1 MSVRPEGGRI
11 VLVVGGDTMGR
22 GDDDL
27 GRVLMR
33 NHLHVLT
40 EVEPRPDVV
49 VFLNSGVKL
58 ACAGSPALDDLLVL
72 AQAGVTLLLCGTCLS
87 HFGLKDKVAAGEIS
101 NMFAISGTLLRA
113 AKVITL

>member
-1 MSVRPEGGRI
+1 MSDLPEGARI
-11 VLVVGGDTMGR
+11 VLVVASESMGR

-40 EVEPRPDVV
+40 EVEPRPDMM

-58 ACAGSPALDDLLVL
+58 ATEGSPALEDLQALE
-72 AQAGVTLLLCGTCLS
+72 QAGATLLLCGTCLA
-87 HFGLKDKVAAGEIS
+87 HFELKDKVAVGEVS
-101 NMFAISGTLLRA
+101 NMFAISETLLRA